1 MQVVYWHWLTLGAIL
16 LALEIIVPGAIVMWF
31 GFGAMVTGLVLL
43 LVPSLSVAAQLIL
56 FVVLSVI
63 SLIAWR
69 KSPWYKEETT
79 PSDTPGL
86 NDRLNSNI
94 GKVYTLS
101 TPIINGRGTV
111 EVDGTIWQVQG
122 ADTPIGTRVKVVSL
136 DGVFFNVETVE

>member
-122 ADTPIGTRVKVVSL
+122 ADAPTGTRVKVVSL

>member
-122 ADTPIGTRVKVVSL
+122 TDAPTGTRVKVVSL

>member
-94 GKVYTLS
+94 GKIYTLS

-122 ADTPIGTRVKVVSL
+122 ADAPTGTRVKVVSL

>member
-16 LALEIIVPGAIVMWF
+16 LALEIVVPGAIVMWF

-94 GKVYTLS
+94 GKIYTLS

-122 ADTPIGTRVKVVSL
+122 ADAPTGTRVKVVSL

>member
-16 LALEIIVPGAIVMWF
+16 LALEIVVPGAIVMWF

-122 ADTPIGTRVKVVSL
+122 TDAPTGTRVKVVSL